1 MIRKK
6 NGSSRL
12 AFGAALLTMVFGFAA
27 CGSALKDGGY
37 GQSTGMTM
45 DMAMPEM
52 AAEEEYYD
60 TSEGFT
66 VESGKEIDDSA
77 INNTARKLIKTVS
90 LSVETKEFDS
100 LLPLLQEK
108 ITALGGYIE
117 NMNSYNGSLYSEY
130 RSNRYADI
138 TARIPVEHLKDFTL
152 SVEEN
157 SNITQRSEQVEDVT
171 LQYVD
176 INSRKEMLRTEE
188 KRLLQFLEQSETV
201 EDMITIEARLSEVR
215 YEIESIES
223 RLRTYDNQVEY
234 STVDIHIEEVEVLS
248 PQEKVQESAW
258 ERMSKGFMNNLEGV
272 FLDIRDFF
280 INIVIILPRLIFI
293 CLFGVAVFFVVRF
306 FLRRKKKKT
315 ELINQAATMNG
326 QSPDYT
332 HIGDQTQNG
341 QQ

>member
-1 MIRKK
+1 MIMKK
-6 NGSSRL
+6 IGSSRL
-12 AFGAALLTMVFGFAA
+12 ALGTALFAMVFGFAA
-27 CGSALKDGGY
+27 CGSASMG
-37 GQSTGMTM
+37 TGFNGSADMSM
-45 DMAMPEM
+45 DMEMPEI
-52 AAEEEYYD
+52 AVEEEYYD
-60 TSEGFT
+60 TSEGFA

-77 INNTARKLIKTVS
+77 ISNTARKLIKTVS

-130 RSNRYADI
+130 RNNRYADI
-138 TARIPVEHLKDFTL
+138 TARIPVEHLGDFTL

-157 SNITQRSEQVEDVT
+157 SNITQRSERVEDVT

-223 RLRTYDNQVEY
+223 RLRTYDNQVDY
-234 STVDIHIEEVEVLS
+234 STVDIHIQEVEVLS

-280 INIVIILPRLIFI
+280 INIVILLPRLIFI
-293 CLFGVAVFFVVRF
+293 VLFGVAVFFVIR
-306 FLRRKKKKT
+306 LILRRRKKKA
-315 ELINQAATMNG
+315 ELINQAAT
-326 QSPDYT
+326 QSSQLTEYT
-332 HIGDQTQNG
+332 QGDQTQNG